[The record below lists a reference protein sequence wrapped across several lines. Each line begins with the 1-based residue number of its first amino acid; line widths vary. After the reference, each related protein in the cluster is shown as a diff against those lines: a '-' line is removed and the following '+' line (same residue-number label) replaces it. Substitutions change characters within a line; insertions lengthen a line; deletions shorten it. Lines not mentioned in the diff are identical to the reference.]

1 MNQKIEIENRNQQ
14 MNWGIEME
22 NRNYKSNLDFVS
34 AFWIGICFG
43 FLILALIIGIFSYG
57 FGFEIDF
64 EKSNSEIGI
73 QNSGHLS
80 GDDVEASGFAGNWNE
95 DFDNENEIEILDLAM
110 VEYSHPPFFNLTEV
124 DRKTIQYIVAGEA
137 KGEPME
143 GKMAVAQC
151 ILNSMVKSNWTAEK
165 VRIEYQYSGWDDE
178 LEKSNPEAWA
188 EVVEAVS
195 RVFDDGELISDK
207 PILYF
212 YAPNVVSSS
221 WHESLNHAVTIGGHK
236 FFYLDEDV
244 NADWFLNLRK
254 DV

>member
-1 MNQKIEIENRNQQ
+1 MF
-14 MNWGIEME
+14 
-22 NRNYKSNLDFVS
+22 SS
-34 AFWIGICFG
+34 IGIV
-43 FLILALIIGIFSYG
+43 FLILVLIFGIFSCG

-64 EKSNSEIGI
+64 GKSNSENEI
-73 QNSGHLS
+73 QNSGRLP

-95 DFDNENEIEILDLAM
+95 DFDDENENQILDLAM
-110 VEYSHPPFFNLTEV
+110 VEYSWPRFFNLTEA

-151 ILNSMVKSNWTAEK
+151 VLHGMVKSGWSAER

-178 LEKSNPEAWA
+178 LENANPEAWA

-212 YAPNVVSSS
+212 YAPEYSSGK
-221 WHESLNHAVTIGGHK
+221 WHETLEFSFELSGHR
-236 FFYLDEDV
+236 FFYLKEDES
-244 NADWFLNLRK
+244 ADWFLKLK
-254 DV
+254 EQYF